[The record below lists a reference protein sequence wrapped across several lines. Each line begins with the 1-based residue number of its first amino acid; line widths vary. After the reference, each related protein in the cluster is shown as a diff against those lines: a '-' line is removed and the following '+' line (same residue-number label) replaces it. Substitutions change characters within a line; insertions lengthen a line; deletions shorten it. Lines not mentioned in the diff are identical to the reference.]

1 MSKQKNVKLNKQTKI
16 AFEILAIICLI
27 LLAIAITPKVFQND
41 TFYTI
46 KIGQSIRQNGID
58 YKDHYSWHKDLKYL
72 YPHWMYDVITSYIY
86 DYCGGFQGLY
96 IATIALAVFLGIAL
110 YYTNKKITKNQVIA
124 FLISMFQLYFMEN
137 YTAAR
142 AQSITFPLFVL
153 TILLIEKLLE
163 TGKIRYMVGLVIIP
177 ILIANLHSAVFPFYF
192 ILFLPYLGE
201 DIVKNFITTPR
212 IRIIHKQILEKQ
224 KQIYLDKIKKF
235 EESDVRIEEYK
246 EKIKECDSKIKA
258 ENLKIEKYLSK
269 TKDLD
274 NYKLRIATSENI
286 KKLYIVFI
294 ICLFTGLLTPLKD
307 MPYTYTYRI
316 MKGNTTQ
323 AVSEH
328 QPMILINEKKIL
340 ISYGILL
347 AILIFTKTKI
357 RLRDL
362 FFLSGL
368 FILSIMTRRQESML
382 ILFGGIVFARIL
394 TEFIQRKNPKLL
406 LEIQEYLTTIFGEI
420 GILIIVLLMSTK
432 MINPKFTQPYIDE
445 TSYPVEASQWIKEK
459 LDYKNIKLF
468 NDYNYGSYLL
478 FEDIPVFIDSR
489 CDLYTPE
496 FNGTYNKNSKKFVGK
511 DIFSDFLN
519 VSQIATWYD
528 NVFKEYGATHV
539 ITGSSSKLNMLISKD
554 PLYNKIYSDKN
565 FVLYERV
572 INE

>member
-124 FLISMFQLYFMEN
+124 FLISMFQLYFMGN

-142 AQSITFPLFVL
+142 AQSITFPIFVL

-445 TSYPVEASQWIKEK
+445 TSYPVEASHWIKEK

-528 NVFKEYGATHV
+528 NVFKEYGVTHV
-539 ITGSSSKLNMLISKD
+539 ITGTSSKLNMLISRD

-565 FVLYERV
+565 SIIYERV
-572 INE
+572 MNE

>member
-124 FLISMFQLYFMEN
+124 FLISMFQLYFMGN

-142 AQSITFPLFVL
+142 AQSITFPIFVL

-394 TEFIQRKNPKLL
+394 TEFIQRKNPKIL
-406 LEIQEYLTTIFGEI
+406 LEVQEYLTTIFGEI

-445 TSYPVEASQWIKEK
+445 TSYPVEASHWIKEK

-528 NVFKEYGATHV
+528 NVLKEYGATHV

-554 PLYNKIYSDKN
+554 SLYNKIYSDKN

>member
-124 FLISMFQLYFMEN
+124 FLISMFQLYFMGN

-142 AQSITFPLFVL
+142 AQSITFPIFVL

-394 TEFIQRKNPKLL
+394 TEFIQRKNPKIL
-406 LEIQEYLTTIFGEI
+406 LEVQEYLTTIFGEI

-445 TSYPVEASQWIKEK
+445 TSYPVEASHWIKEK

-528 NVFKEYGATHV
+528 NVLKEYGATHV

>member
-110 YYTNKKITKNQVIA
+110 YYTNKKITKNQVIS
-124 FLISMFQLYFMEN
+124 FLISMFQLYFMGN

-246 EKIKECDSKIKA
+246 EKIKECESKIKA

-420 GILIIVLLMSTK
+420 GVLIIVLLMSTK

>member
-96 IATIALAVFLGIAL
+96 IATIALAVFLGISL

-124 FLISMFQLYFMEN
+124 FLISMFQLYFMGN

-224 KQIYLDKIKKF
+224 KQIYLGKIKKF

-246 EKIKECDSKIKA
+246 EKIKECESKIKA

-445 TSYPVEASQWIKEK
+445 TSYPVEASHWIKEK

>member
-1 MSKQKNVKLNKQTKI
+1 MAKQKNVKLNKQTKI

-124 FLISMFQLYFMEN
+124 LLISMFQLYFMGN

-201 DIVKNFITTPR
+201 DIVKNFIATPR

-246 EKIKECDSKIKA
+246 EKIKECESKITA

-394 TEFIQRKNPKLL
+394 TEFIQRKNPKIL
-406 LEIQEYLTTIFGEI
+406 LEVQEYLTTIFGEI

-445 TSYPVEASQWIKEK
+445 TSYPVEASHWIKEK

-528 NVFKEYGATHV
+528 NVLKEYGATHV

>member
-1 MSKQKNVKLNKQTKI
+1 MLKQKDIKLSKQTKI

-86 DYCGGFQGLY
+86 DYCGGFAGLY
-96 IATIALAVFLGIAL
+96 IATIALAIFLGIAL
-110 YYTNKKITKNQVIA
+110 YYTNKKITKNQIIS
-124 FLISMFQLYFMEN
+124 FLVSMFQLYFMEN

-163 TGKIRYMVGLVIIP
+163 TGKIRYMLGLIIIP

-201 DIVKNFITTPR
+201 DIVK
-212 IRIIHKQILEKQ
+212 RIIKKPIISVIYKKILEKQ

-246 EKIKECDSKIKA
+246 EKIKECESKIKA

-445 TSYPVEASQWIKEK
+445 TSYPVEASHWIKEK
-459 LDYKNIKLF
+459 LDYKNIKIF

>member
-124 FLISMFQLYFMEN
+124 LLISMFQLYFMGN

-201 DIVKNFITTPR
+201 DIVKNFIATPR

-246 EKIKECDSKIKA
+246 EKIKECESKITA

-382 ILFGGIVFARIL
+382 ILFGGIVFSRIL

-445 TSYPVEASQWIKEK
+445 TSYPVEASHWIKEK

-539 ITGSSSKLNMLISKD
+539 ITSSSSKLNMLISKD

-572 INE
+572 MNE

>member
-124 FLISMFQLYFMEN
+124 FLISMFQLYFMGN

-445 TSYPVEASQWIKEK
+445 TSYPVEASHWIKEK

>member
-124 FLISMFQLYFMEN
+124 FLISMFQLYFMGN

-142 AQSITFPLFVL
+142 AQSITFPIFVL

-445 TSYPVEASQWIKEK
+445 TSYPVEASHWIKEK

-519 VSQIATWYD
+519 VSQIATWYN
-528 NVFKEYGATHV
+528 NVFKEYGVTHV
-539 ITGSSSKLNMLISKD
+539 ITGSSSKLNMLISKE
-554 PLYNKIYSDKN
+554 PSYNKIYSDKN
-565 FVLYERV
+565 FVLYERL

>member
-96 IATIALAVFLGIAL
+96 IATIALAVFLGISL

-124 FLISMFQLYFMEN
+124 FLISMFQLYFMGN

-246 EKIKECDSKIKA
+246 EKIKECESKIKA

>member
-1 MSKQKNVKLNKQTKI
+1 MLKQKDIKLNKQTKI

-86 DYCGGFQGLY
+86 DYCGGFTGLY
-96 IATIALAVFLGIAL
+96 IATIALAIFLGISL
-110 YYTNKKITKNQVIA
+110 YYTNKKITKNQIIS
-124 FLISMFQLYFMEN
+124 FLVSMFQLYFMEN

-163 TGKIRYMVGLVIIP
+163 TGKIRYMLGLIIIP

-201 DIVKNFITTPR
+201 DIIK
-212 IRIIHKQILEKQ
+212 RIIKKPIISVIYKKILEKQ

-235 EESDVRIEEYK
+235 EESDIRIEEYK
-246 EKIKECDSKIKA
+246 EKVKDCESKIKA
-258 ENLKIEKYLSK
+258 ENLKIEKYLLK

-274 NYKLRIATSENI
+274 SYKLRIATSENI
-286 KKLYIVFI
+286 KKLYIVFV

-362 FFLSGL
+362 LFLSGL

-382 ILFGGIVFARIL
+382 ILFGGIIFARII

-406 LEIQEYLTTIFGEI
+406 TEVQEYLTTMFGEI
-420 GILIIVLLMSTK
+420 GILIIVLLISIK

-445 TSYPVEASQWIKEK
+445 TSYPVEASHWIKEK

-528 NVFKEYGATHV
+528 NVLKEYGATHV

-554 PLYNKIYSDKN
+554 SLYNKIYSDKN

>member
-124 FLISMFQLYFMEN
+124 FLISMFQLYFMGN

-142 AQSITFPLFVL
+142 AQSITFPIFVL

-394 TEFIQRKNPKLL
+394 TEFIQRKNPKIL
-406 LEIQEYLTTIFGEI
+406 LEVQEYLTTIFGEI

-445 TSYPVEASQWIKEK
+445 TSYPVEASHWIKEK

>member
-86 DYCGGFQGLY
+86 DYFGGFQGLY
-96 IATIALAVFLGIAL
+96 IATIALAVFLGISL

-124 FLISMFQLYFMEN
+124 FLISMFQLYFMGN

-246 EKIKECDSKIKA
+246 EKIKECESKIKA

-445 TSYPVEASQWIKEK
+445 TSYPVEASHWIKEK
-459 LDYKNIKLF
+459 LDYKNIKIF

>member
-124 FLISMFQLYFMEN
+124 LLISMFQLYFMGN

-201 DIVKNFITTPR
+201 DIVKNFIATPR

-246 EKIKECDSKIKA
+246 EKIKECESKITA

-528 NVFKEYGATHV
+528 NVFKEYGVTHV

>member
-58 YKDHYSWHKDLKYL
+58 YKDHYSWHKDLKYI

-96 IATIALAVFLGIAL
+96 IATIALAVFLGISL

-124 FLISMFQLYFMEN
+124 FLISMFQLYFMGN

-445 TSYPVEASQWIKEK
+445 TSYPVEASHWIKEK

-554 PLYNKIYSDKN
+554 PSYNKIYSDKN

>member
-201 DIVKNFITTPR
+201 DIVKNFIATPR

-445 TSYPVEASQWIKEK
+445 TSYPVEASHWIKEK

-554 PLYNKIYSDKN
+554 PSYNKIYSDKN

>member
-16 AFEILAIICLI
+16 AFEILVIICLI

-124 FLISMFQLYFMEN
+124 LLISMFQLYFMGN

-201 DIVKNFITTPR
+201 DIVKNFIATPR

-246 EKIKECDSKIKA
+246 EKIKECESKITA

-382 ILFGGIVFARIL
+382 ILFGGIVFSRIL

-445 TSYPVEASQWIKEK
+445 TSYPVEASHWIKEK

>member
-124 FLISMFQLYFMEN
+124 FLISMFQLYFMGN

-445 TSYPVEASQWIKEK
+445 TSYPVEASHWIKEK

-554 PLYNKIYSDKN
+554 PSYNKIYSDKN

>member
-445 TSYPVEASQWIKEK
+445 TSYPVEASHWIKEK

-519 VSQIATWYD
+519 VSQIATWYN
-528 NVFKEYGATHV
+528 NVFKEYGVTHV
-539 ITGSSSKLNMLISKD
+539 ITGSSSKLNMLISKE
-554 PLYNKIYSDKN
+554 PSYNKIYSDKN

>member
-72 YPHWMYDVITSYIY
+72 YPHWLYDVITSYIY

-110 YYTNKKITKNQVIA
+110 YYTNKKIIKNQVIA
-124 FLISMFQLYFMEN
+124 FLISMFQLYFMGN

-201 DIVKNFITTPR
+201 DIVKNFIATPR

-258 ENLKIEKYLSK
+258 ENLKIDKYLLK

-274 NYKLRIATSENI
+274 NHKLRIATSENI

-445 TSYPVEASQWIKEK
+445 TSYPVEASHWIKEK

>member
-124 FLISMFQLYFMEN
+124 FLISMFQLYFMGN

-235 EESDVRIEEYK
+235 EGSDVRIEEYK
-246 EKIKECDSKIKA
+246 EKIKECESKIKA

-445 TSYPVEASQWIKEK
+445 TSYPVEASHWIKEK

-478 FEDIPVFIDSR
+478 FEDILVFIDSR

>member
-201 DIVKNFITTPR
+201 DIVKNFIATPR

-432 MINPKFTQPYIDE
+432 TINPKFTQPYIDE
-445 TSYPVEASQWIKEK
+445 TSYPVEASHWIKEK

-554 PLYNKIYSDKN
+554 PSYNKIYSDKN

>member
-72 YPHWMYDVITSYIY
+72 YPHWLYDVITSYIY

-110 YYTNKKITKNQVIA
+110 YYTNKKIIKNQVIA
-124 FLISMFQLYFMEN
+124 FLISMFQLYFMGN

-224 KQIYLDKIKKF
+224 KQIYLGKIKKF

-362 FFLSGL
+362 FFLLGL

-445 TSYPVEASQWIKEK
+445 TSYPVEASHWIKEK

>member
-192 ILFLPYLGE
+192 ILFLPYLEE

-212 IRIIHKQILEKQ
+212 IRIIHRQILEKQ

-246 EKIKECDSKIKA
+246 EKIKECDSKITA

>member
-201 DIVKNFITTPR
+201 DIVKNFIATPR

-528 NVFKEYGATHV
+528 NAFKEYGATHV

>member
-1 MSKQKNVKLNKQTKI
+1 MLKQKDIKLNKQTKI

-86 DYCGGFQGLY
+86 DYCGGFTGLY
-96 IATIALAVFLGIAL
+96 IATIALAIFLGISL
-110 YYTNKKITKNQVIA
+110 YYTNKKITKNQVIS
-124 FLISMFQLYFMEN
+124 FLVSMFQLYFMEN

-163 TGKIRYMVGLVIIP
+163 TGKTRYMVGLIVIP

-201 DIVKNFITTPR
+201 DIIKRIIKKPR
-212 IRIIHKQILEKQ
+212 ISIIYKKILEKQ

-246 EKIKECDSKIKA
+246 EKIKECESKIKA

-286 KKLYIVFI
+286 KKLYIVFV

-445 TSYPVEASQWIKEK
+445 TSYPVEASHWIKEK

>member
-382 ILFGGIVFARIL
+382 ILFGGIIFARII

-406 LEIQEYLTTIFGEI
+406 TEVQEYLTTMFGEI
-420 GILIIVLLMSTK
+420 GILIIVLLISTK

-445 TSYPVEASQWIKEK
+445 TSYPVEASHWIKEK

-519 VSQIATWYD
+519 VSQISTWYD

>member
-1 MSKQKNVKLNKQTKI
+1 MLKQKDIKLNKQTKI

-27 LLAIAITPKVFQND
+27 ILAIAITPKVFQND

-86 DYCGGFQGLY
+86 DYCGGFTGLY
-96 IATIALAVFLGIAL
+96 IATIALAIFLGISL
-110 YYTNKKITKNQVIA
+110 YYTNKKITKNQVIS
-124 FLISMFQLYFMEN
+124 FLVSMFQLYFMEN

-163 TGKIRYMVGLVIIP
+163 TGKTRYMVGLIVIP

-201 DIVKNFITTPR
+201 DIIKRIIKKPR
-212 IRIIHKQILEKQ
+212 ISIIYKKILEKQ

-528 NVFKEYGATHV
+528 NVFKEYGVTHV

>member
-72 YPHWMYDVITSYIY
+72 YPHWLYDVITSYIY

-96 IATIALAVFLGIAL
+96 IATIALAVFLGISL

-124 FLISMFQLYFMEN
+124 FLISMFQLYFMGN

-246 EKIKECDSKIKA
+246 EKIKECESKIKA

>member
-96 IATIALAVFLGIAL
+96 IATIALAVFLGISL

-124 FLISMFQLYFMEN
+124 FLISMFQLYFMGN

-246 EKIKECDSKIKA
+246 EKVKDCESKIKA
-258 ENLKIEKYLSK
+258 ENLKIEKYLLK

-274 NYKLRIATSENI
+274 SYKLRIATSENI
-286 KKLYIVFI
+286 KKLYIVFV

-340 ISYGILL
+340 ISYGIIL

-406 LEIQEYLTTIFGEI
+406 LEIQEYLTTIFVEI

-445 TSYPVEASQWIKEK
+445 TSYPVEASHWIKEK

>member
-124 FLISMFQLYFMEN
+124 FLISMFQLYFMGN

-246 EKIKECDSKIKA
+246 EKIKECDSKITA

-432 MINPKFTQPYIDE
+432 MINPKFTQLYIDE
-445 TSYPVEASQWIKEK
+445 TSYPVEASHWIKEK

>member
-124 FLISMFQLYFMEN
+124 LLISMFQLYFMGN

-246 EKIKECDSKIKA
+246 EKIKECESKIKA

-445 TSYPVEASQWIKEK
+445 TSYPVEASHWIKEK

>member
-124 FLISMFQLYFMEN
+124 LLISMFQLYFMGN

-201 DIVKNFITTPR
+201 DIVKNFIATPR

-246 EKIKECDSKIKA
+246 EKIKECESKITA

-394 TEFIQRKNPKLL
+394 TEFIQRKNPKIL
-406 LEIQEYLTTIFGEI
+406 LEVQEYLTTIFGEI

-445 TSYPVEASQWIKEK
+445 TSYPVEASHWIKEK

>member
-124 FLISMFQLYFMEN
+124 FLISMFQLYFMGN

-246 EKIKECDSKIKA
+246 EKIKECESKIKA

-445 TSYPVEASQWIKEK
+445 TSYPVEASHWIKEK

-554 PLYNKIYSDKN
+554 PSYNKIYSDKN